1 MANRNITLSLPEELL
16 KQARI
21 VAAKRDMSVSR
32 LVADTLKEIVERES
46 GYEEARQRSI
56 ERLEKGFHLGT
67 GGKIR
72 WTRDELHDR
81 RF

>member
-21 VAAKRDMSVSR
+21 IAAKRDTSVSR
-32 LVADTLKEIVERES
+32 MVADTLKEIVERET
-46 GYEEARQRSI
+46 GYEQARQRSMA
-56 ERLEKGFHLGT
+56 RLEKSFHLGT
-67 GGKIR
+67 GGEAN

-81 RF
+81 RL